1 MVNLQILQQFPLSLQ
16 MDICYE
22 LYQGLFSEVKAL
34 QGATVS
40 CMRTMGRKY
49 KTIHLQ
55 VGHHVLKQGDQVQ
68 HLFII
73 GRGAVEV
80 IKDGDLVTLLG
91 EFLMIGELQSL

>member
-1 MVNLQILQQFPLSLQ
+1 

-40 CMRTMGRKY
+40 CMRTMGRKF

-91 EFLMIGELQSL
+91 EFLMIGKLESM